1 MDFLDRVLLFVFAF
15 FNMYILWRVDK
26 IDREKTDVKDI
37 QLIFEILLEKLGVY
51 EREYD
56 EKKDW
61 RSSGYVFE
69 G

>member
-56 EKKDW
+56 DKNL
-61 RSSGYVFE
+61 
-69 G
+69 

>member
-56 EKKDW
+56 EKKD
-61 RSSGYVFE
+61 
-69 G
+69 

>member
-56 EKKDW
+56 DKKD
-61 RSSGYVFE
+61 
-69 G
+69 

>member
-1 MDFLDRVLLFVFAF
+1 VDFLDRVLLFVFAF

-56 EKKDW
+56 DKNL
-61 RSSGYVFE
+61 
-69 G
+69 